1 MNCSNTLGLHHYKYC
16 LALLLALLLAAQS
29 ASATTVRVITS
40 LGDFSIELF
49 DDVTPGTVANFLNYV
64 NFRTLQ
70 WHRDTSRDT

>member
-1 MNCSNTLGLHHYKYC
+1 MNCSNTSGLRHYKYC
-16 LALLLALLLAAQS
+16 LALLLALLLSAQS

-70 WHRDTSRDT
+70 WHRDTSRDA